1 MAVIRLIAKV
11 NNKKYK
17 NVCFMNR
24 LTACYRL
31 ASQINYLNSSERAV
45 LWRYVSTLP
54 VSIKHVISIIVV
66 VALIPAIAWYIGLT
80 LVGWRVAGGSA
91 IGISLTS
98 GILISFYLY
107 FSMLV
112 MVISVG
118 LSMKWMAKTYQAS
131 IGLAQ
136 SLMFSFINALPFLVL
151 SICGLYPL
159 FWLDLT
165 LLLVA
170 IMISVASLYE
180 GMPIIM
186 KIPKETAFLF
196 SSAVVVTGMIAFI
209 VLVVLFV
216 VLLDLGLYPAL
227 LDLAA

>member
-1 MAVIRLIAKV
+1 MCIFRGA
-11 NNKKYK
+11 
-17 NVCFMNR
+17 
-24 LTACYRL
+24 
-31 ASQINYLNSSERAV
+31 
-45 LWRYVSTLP
+45 
-54 VSIKHVISIIVV
+54 
-66 VALIPAIAWYIGLT
+66 
-80 LVGWRVAGGSA
+80 
-91 IGISLTS
+91 
-98 GILISFYLY
+98 LY

-136 SLMFSFINALPFLVL
+136 SLVFSFINALPFLVL

-170 IMISVASLYE
+170 IMISVVSLYE

-186 KIPKETAFLF
+186 KISKETAFLF

-216 VLLDLGLYPAL
+216 LLLDLGFYPAL